1 MAKEKRSFYGTGR
14 RKGSVAKVTLT
25 PGTGKI
31 TVNGRDVHEYMPYEV
46 LVMDLKQ
53 PLVVT
58 NNENTFDVNEYM
70 PYDTLVMDLKQP
82 LVLTGTDG
90 QYDIEVTVKGGGFN
104 GQTGAI
110 RLGITRALLE
120 YDKENEKNEDSY
132 RKILKSAGMITRD
145 PRSKERKKPGLKA
158 ARRAPQFSKR

>member
-1 MAKEKRSFYGTGR
+1 MAKKDNSRVFYGTGR
-14 RKGSVAKVTLT
+14 RKSSVARVRLI
-25 PGTGKI
+25 PGGSGKI
-31 TVNGRDVHEYMPYEV
+31 TVNGRDVNEYMPFEV

-53 PLVVT
+53 PLQIT
-58 NNENTFDVNEYM
+58 NNMETFDIVCN
-70 PYDTLVMDLKQP
+70 VS
-82 LVLTGTDG
+82 
-90 QYDIEVTVKGGGFN
+90 GGGFS

-120 YDKENEKNEDSY
+120 YDKENEKNDDSY
-132 RKILKSAGMITRD
+132 RKMLKKAGMVTRD

>member
-31 TVNGRDVHEYMPYEV
+31 TVNGKDVHEYMPYEV

-53 PLVVT
+53 PLVAT
-58 NNENTFDVNEYM
+58 GNENRFDI
-70 PYDTLVMDLKQP
+70 
-82 LVLTGTDG
+82 
-90 QYDIEVTVKGGGFN
+90 DINVKGGGFS

-110 RLGITRALLE
+110 RLGITRALLAF
-120 YDKENEKNEDSY
+120 DANTDQTREDSY
-132 RKILKSAGMITRD
+132 RHILKNAGFITRD
-145 PRSKERKKPGLKA
+145 PRVKERKKYGLKG

>member
-14 RKGSVAKVTLT
+14 RKGSVARVTLT

-31 TVNGRDVHEYMPYEV
+31 TVNGRDVQEYMPYDV

-58 NNENTFDVNEYM
+58 GNENTFDINADV
-70 PYDTLVMDLKQP
+70 
-82 LVLTGTDG
+82 TG
-90 QYDIEVTVKGGGFN
+90 
-104 GQTGAI
+104 
-110 RLGITRALLE
+110 GITRALLV
-120 YDKENEKNEDSY
+120 YDAGNETNEDSY
-132 RKILKSAGMITRD
+132 RKVLKANGFITRD
-145 PRSKERKKPGLKA
+145 PRVKERKKYGLKG

>member
-1 MAKEKRSFYGTGR
+1 MAETKKYYGTGR
-14 RKGSVAKVTLT
+14 RKTSVARVTLT

-31 TVNGRDVHEYMPYEV
+31 TVNGRDVNEYMPYEV

-58 NNENTFDVNEYM
+58 NNETTFDVNA
-70 PYDTLVMDLKQP
+70 DVS
-82 LVLTGTDG
+82 
-90 QYDIEVTVKGGGFN
+90 GGGFS

-110 RLGITRALLE
+110 RLGITRALLK
-120 YDKENEKNEDSY
+120 YDEGNEGDEGSY
-132 RKILKSAGMITRD
+132 RKILKAHGFITRD
-145 PRSKERKKPGLKA
+145 SRKKERKKYGLKA